1 MAPLISSTVAILPST
16 LGNALVSAELTALA
30 EGGVP
35 PRMKSGGGSAYA
47 AVAVATV
54 ARAVIAIAAIAAIAA
69 SDILRR
75 VRKRTDEA
83 FTPHTLLRSSP
94 DRSRR
99 TLSFDSNASGGVP
112 FATGRYAICS
122 RTAAYLRGDPG
133 RLRAGA
139 PERPRWGALGPF
151 SGGWGVVGSPVCCVR
166 KGRPVLT
173 LRRPSA

>member
-47 AVAVATV
+47 AGAVATV

-75 VRKRTDEA
+75 VRRRTDEA

-99 TLSFDSNASGGVP
+99 TVSFDSNAPGGVP
-112 FATGRYAICS
+112 FATGRLPHSFADRGLFTRRS
-122 RTAAYLRGDPG
+122 RTTPTR
-133 RLRAGA
+133 RSRATAMGA
-139 PERPRWGALGPF
+139 PRPF
-151 SGGWGVVGSPVCCVR
+151 SRRTGG
-166 KGRPVLT
+166 
-173 LRRPSA
+173 